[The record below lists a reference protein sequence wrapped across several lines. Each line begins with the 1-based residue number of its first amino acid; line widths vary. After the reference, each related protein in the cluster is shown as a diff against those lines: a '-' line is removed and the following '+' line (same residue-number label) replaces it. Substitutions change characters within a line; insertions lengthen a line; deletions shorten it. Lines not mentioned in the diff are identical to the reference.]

1 VAVLVRCSSTAVLG
15 TIVLVA
21 SAICFGSAAVRA
33 ECVTGLE
40 QPQICGALGASDA
53 VFLADVEDVR
63 LVPGSGS
70 YEVRFRVL
78 EAFKGI
84 SVGERTLRFIGSS
97 ESFSFQV
104 GQRVLVY
111 AGTDG
116 DAWTT
121 QCSRT
126 RLADKL
132 TEELEVLRALVAR
145 VPGGLVDGHVVT
157 ADGANT
163 YPGLRV
169 MLRATSGRRIV
180 HSVTTNGAGYFRFE
194 WLSPGVYTLVVE
206 GGSFFL
212 NEQKTFVVRKSG
224 TCLTVPVIVL
234 RSRVSSR

>member
-1 VAVLVRCSSTAVLG
+1 VAVLVRCSSAAVFG
-15 TIVLVA
+15 IIVLVA
-21 SAICFGSAAVRA
+21 SAICFGSAAARA

-40 QPQICGALGASDA
+40 QPQICGALSASDA

-84 SVGERTLRFIGSS
+84 SLGERTLRLIGSS
-97 ESFSFQV
+97 ESFSFQI

-111 AGTDG
+111 ARTDG

-126 RLADKL
+126 RLAEQL
-132 TEELEVLRALVAR
+132 TGELEVLRALVTR

-163 YPGLRV
+163 YPGLPV
-169 MLRATSGRRIV
+169 VLRATSGRRIV
-180 HSVTTNGAGYFRFE
+180 QSVTTNGAGYFRFE

-206 GGSFFL
+206 GGSSFL

-234 RSRVSSR
+234 RSRASSH

>member
-1 VAVLVRCSSTAVLG
+1 MAVLVRCSSAPVFVI
-15 TIVLVA
+15 IVLVA
-21 SAICFGSAAVRA
+21 SAICFGSAAARA

-40 QPQICGALGASDA
+40 QPQICGALS
-53 VFLADVEDVR
+53 
-63 LVPGSGS
+63 
-70 YEVRFRVL
+70 FRVL

-84 SVGERTLRFIGSS
+84 SLGERTLRLIGSS
-97 ESFSFQV
+97 ESFSFQI

-111 AGTDG
+111 ARSDG
-116 DAWTT
+116 GAWTT

-126 RLADKL
+126 RLAEQL
-132 TEELEVLRALVAR
+132 TGELDVLRALVTR

-180 HSVTTNGAGYFRFE
+180 QSVTTNGAGYFRFE

-206 GGSFFL
+206 GGSSFL
-212 NEQKTFVVRKSG
+212 NEQKTFMVQKSG

-234 RSRVSSR
+234 RSRASSR